1 MKIHNICLRA
11 IIPAI
16 LITLSLG
23 CFASSAAAQ
32 TGNPSIVG
40 LWRVFYS
47 GDLVFQSFEQ
57 YHSDGL
63 EFEISNFFGLSC
75 QGVFRQKADGSIK
88 VFHTGW
94 NFDENGN
101 LIGYFNETQINKVG
115 ERGEHYTGTW
125 DVKNYDNN
133 GNFQSEQTGTLR
145 AARLT
150 VQ

>member
-1 MKIHNICLRA
+1 MKNNIRYSR

-16 LITLSLG
+16 VMALALG
-23 CFASSAAAQ
+23 CLALPAAAQ

-40 LWRVFYS
+40 LWRVHYS
-47 GDLVFQSFEQ
+47 GDLVFESFEQ

-75 QGVFRQKADGSIK
+75 QGVFRQRADGSVK

-101 LIGYFNETQINKVG
+101 LTGYFNEIQINKVG
-115 ERGEHYTGTW
+115 ERGERYGGTW
-125 DVKNYDNN
+125 DVKNYDTS
-133 GNFQSEQTGTLR
+133 GNFLSEQKGTLR
-145 AARLT
+145 ATRLT
-150 VQ
+150 VE